1 MSHSS
6 VFTHDFSHV
15 ILWFQIPRTIVNVV
29 QILPMKPLREV
40 QSPVLGCDL
49 QRSPEQFLLL
59 LSKLSHSSQ
68 VKLKDVN
75 ITINYIKDI
84 AQMTK
89 PPGIVFG

>member
-1 MSHSS
+1 M
-6 VFTHDFSHV
+6 
-15 ILWFQIPRTIVNVV
+15 NVV

-49 QRSPEQFLLL
+49 QRSPEQFLL
-59 LSKLSHSSQ
+59 SKLSHSSQ

-84 AQMTK
+84 GQMTK